1 MPRHCSIP
9 SSVAIF
15 GTRRLWLQAGQ
26 KAFWLSAGTDQL
38 QMSFTSLA
46 QNRTCLSGW
55 ATSCQFGS
63 PAGAS
68 ASMERRS
75 GTKARRWPQETQK
88 RLSKWTGWPQEAQE
102 KSFIHETLAVDELG
116 EGEYKRQR

>member
-1 MPRHCSIP
+1 
-9 SSVAIF
+9 
-15 GTRRLWLQAGQ
+15 
-26 KAFWLSAGTDQL
+26 
-38 QMSFTSLA
+38 MSFTSLA

-116 EGEYKRQR
+116 EGEYKRPR